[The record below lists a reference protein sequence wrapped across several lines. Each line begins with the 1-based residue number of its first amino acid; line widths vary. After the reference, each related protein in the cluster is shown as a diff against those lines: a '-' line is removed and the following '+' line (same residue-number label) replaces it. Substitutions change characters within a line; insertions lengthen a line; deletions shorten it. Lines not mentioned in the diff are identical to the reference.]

1 MSEVATRTRG
11 EFLFGVVFFV
21 AVVAGL
27 SSTASDLKR
36 WFFEEDRIPVDGLVV
51 QGKLEYVTVDDVRKA
66 LLNEPAI
73 NNFFKLNVDNIQK
86 TVEALPWV
94 YQASIRKRWPA
105 LLYVYVVEQTPRARW
120 GEDRLLS
127 DKGGIFKAP
136 LERLKRPLVK
146 LSGPD
151 DMANRVWDEY
161 KRYERI
167 LALNGYHV
175 AALNLTARHSWEL
188 QLTEG
193 PVLILGR
200 GDALTRLQRFIDVY
214 PQLEAHERIAYL
226 DLRYDTG
233 IAVGW
238 KPNEGT
244 GNDQDRRQ
252 KPNSRT

>member
-105 LLYVYVVEQTPRARW
+105 LL
-120 GEDRLLS
+120 
-127 DKGGIFKAP
+127 
-136 LERLKRPLVK
+136 
-146 LSGPD
+146 
-151 DMANRVWDEY
+151 
-161 KRYERI
+161 
-167 LALNGYHV
+167 
-175 AALNLTARHSWEL
+175 
-188 QLTEG
+188 
-193 PVLILGR
+193 
-200 GDALTRLQRFIDVY
+200 
-214 PQLEAHERIAYL
+214 
-226 DLRYDTG
+226 
-233 IAVGW
+233 
-238 KPNEGT
+238 
-244 GNDQDRRQ
+244 
-252 KPNSRT
+252 